1 MYKPPFEIT
10 SKIIEFISNRQ
21 RQNGTFVANC
31 NFEYN
36 GRNYWNRKKVTVK
49 VTQKVTVNQQK
60 ILDLIKENQFITQEE
75 LSKNIGIARKSVIS
89 NMKKL
94 QDVGL
99 INGLLKTFV
108 NIGIL
113 DEKTGFNRNRYYV
126 FEDYIKIFR

>member
-1 MYKPPFEIT
+1 MNLSPIGNGRMGRLWQTVILNTIEE
-10 SKIIEFISNRQ
+10 IIETEKR
-21 RQNGTFVANC
+21 
-31 NFEYN
+31 
-36 GRNYWNRKKVTVK
+36 VTVK
-49 VTQKVTVNQQK
+49 VTQKVTANQQK